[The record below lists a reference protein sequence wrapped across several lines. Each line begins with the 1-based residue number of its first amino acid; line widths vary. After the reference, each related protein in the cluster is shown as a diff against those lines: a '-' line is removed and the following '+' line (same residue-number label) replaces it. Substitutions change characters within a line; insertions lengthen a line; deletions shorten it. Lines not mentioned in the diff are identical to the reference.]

1 VNAKTGGTV
10 LIDALVRNGADHAF
24 LVPGESYLEALDAF
38 YDVRDSLRPIV
49 CRQEGGA
56 AYMAEAYG
64 KVTGRPGICFVTRGP
79 GATNASIAIHTAKQD
94 STPMILFVG
103 QVETGFRDREAFQEI
118 SIDLVFGSLAKWAAQ
133 IDDADRVPEYVAR
146 AFRTAT
152 GGRPGPVVLGLP
164 EDMLAAPT
172 SADAV
177 VASPATAPQPAEASI
192 RALRDMLERS
202 RRPMAILGGSGWTLE
217 ARNELAAFLEAWEI
231 PTACGFRR
239 QDRIDNRSR
248 VYAGYA
254 GVGIMPYLAKRISNA
269 DLILAIG
276 TRLSEAV
283 TQGYELLSVPR
294 PRQRLVHLHVDQDE
308 LGRVYQADLAINSTI
323 GEFARA
329 VRALRP
335 AAGVPWSD
343 WLEAVRSEYERSRSI
358 DGREAA
364 AREGFVDLADVVAYL
379 DRTLPDDAVITT
391 GAGNFAGWVHRYYR
405 YRSYPTALGAVNG
418 SMGYGLPSAI
428 AAKLVH
434 PQRIVVAFCGDG
446 DFLMTGQELAT
457 AMQHHVPIVV
467 LVANNGMYGTIRMHQ
482 ERDHPERVVG
492 TDLQNPD
499 FVRLGEA
506 FGAHSE
512 RVARSEDFPAAF
524 ARALA
529 AGRPALLELAVD
541 PELLSTRA
549 TVSSLRERAA
559 ARRPLGVSA

>member
-1 VNAKTGGTV
+1 MNARTGGTV
-10 LIDALVRNGADHAF
+10 LIDALVKNGADRVF

-38 YDVRDSLRPIV
+38 YDVRDVLQPIV

-56 AYMAEAYG
+56 AYMAEAFG

-79 GATNASIAIHTAKQD
+79 GATNASIGIHTAKQD

-118 SIDLVFGSLAKWAAQ
+118 SIDATFGSLAKWAAQ

-146 AFRTAT
+146 AFRVAT

-172 SADAV
+172 SAEAV
-177 VASPATAPQPAEASI
+177 AASPATVPQPTEASI
-192 RALRDMLERS
+192 RALRDILSRS

-217 ARNELAAFLEAWEI
+217 ARNEIASFLEAWEI
-231 PTACGFRR
+231 PAACGFRR

-254 GVGIMPYLAKRISNA
+254 GVGIMPYLVKRISSA
-269 DLILAIG
+269 DLILAVG

-283 TQGYELLSVPR
+283 TQGYELLRVPR
-294 PRQRLVHLHVDQDE
+294 PQQRLVHVHVDADE
-308 LGRVYQADLAINSTI
+308 LGRVYQADLAINATI
-323 GEFARA
+323 AEFARA
-329 VRALRP
+329 VRSARP
-335 AAGVPWSD
+335 DGEVPWRS
-343 WLEAVRSEYERSRSI
+343 WAEEVRAEYELSRSVER
-358 DGREAA
+358 REAA
-364 AREGFVDLADVVAYL
+364 AREGFVDLADVVAHL
-379 DRTLPDDAVITT
+379 DRTLPDDAIIAT

-434 PQRIVVAFCGDG
+434 PERVVVAFCGDG

-457 AMQHHVPIVV
+457 AMKYQVPVV
-467 LVANNGMYGTIRMHQ
+467 VIVANNGMYGTIRMHQ

-512 RVARSEDFPAAF
+512 RVARFEEFPAAF
-524 ARALA
+524 ARALG
-529 AGRPALLELAVD
+529 AGRPALLEIAVD
-541 PELLSTRA
+541 PELLGTRF

-559 ARRPLGVSA
+559 VRLGVSA

>member
-1 VNAKTGGTV
+1 M
-10 LIDALVRNGADHAF
+10 LIEALVKNGADRVF

-38 YDVRDSLRPIV
+38 YDVRDVLQPIV

-56 AYMAEAYG
+56 AYMAEAFG

-79 GATNASIAIHTAKQD
+79 GATNASIGIHTAKQD
-94 STPMILFVG
+94 STPMVLFVG

-118 SIDLVFGSLAKWAAQ
+118 SIDAMFGSLAKWAAQ

-146 AFRTAT
+146 AFRVAT

-164 EDMLAAPT
+164 EDMLAART
-172 SADAV
+172 SVEAV
-177 VASPATAPQPAEASI
+177 AASPSTVPQPSEASI
-192 RALRDMLERS
+192 RALRDIVSRS

-217 ARNELAAFLEAWEI
+217 SRNEIASFLEAWGI

-239 QDRIDNRSR
+239 QDRIDNRLR

-254 GVGIMPYLAKRISNA
+254 GVGIMPYLAKRIANA

-283 TQGYELLSVPR
+283 TQGYELLQVPR
-294 PRQRLVHLHVDQDE
+294 PAQRLVHVHVDADE
-308 LGRVYQADLAINSTI
+308 LGRVYQADLAINATI
-323 GEFARA
+323 PEFARA
-329 VRALRP
+329 VRGLRP
-335 AAGVPWSD
+335 DGKVPWHD
-343 WLEAVRSEYERSRSI
+343 WLDEVRAEYEHSRSI
-358 DGREAA
+358 EHREAS

-379 DRTLPDDAVITT
+379 DRTLPDDAIITT

-428 AAKLVH
+428 AAKMVH
-434 PQRIVVAFCGDG
+434 PQRVVVAFCGDG

-457 AMQHHVPIVV
+457 AMQYQVPVIVI
-467 LVANNGMYGTIRMHQ
+467 VANNGMYGTIRMHQ

-492 TDLQNPD
+492 TELQNPD

-506 FGAHSE
+506 YGAHSE
-512 RVARSEDFPAAF
+512 RVSRFEDFAGAF
-524 ARALA
+524 TRALG
-529 AGRPALLELAVD
+529 AGRPALLEIAVD
-541 PELLSTRA
+541 PELLGTRA
-549 TVSSLRERAA
+549 TVTSLRERAMVKA
-559 ARRPLGVSA
+559 GSLGVSP

>member
-1 VNAKTGGTV
+1 MNARTGGTV
-10 LIDALVRNGADHAF
+10 LIEALVKNGADHAF
-24 LVPGESYLEALDAF
+24 LVPGESYLEALDAL
-38 YDVRDSLRPIV
+38 YDVRDTLRTIV

-56 AYMAEAYG
+56 AYMAEAFG

-79 GATNASIAIHTAKQD
+79 GATNASIGIHTAKQD

-118 SIDLVFGSLAKWAAQ
+118 SIDAMFGSLAKWAAQ

-146 AFRTAT
+146 AFRVAT

-172 SADAV
+172 SALAV
-177 VASPATAPQPAEASI
+177 AASPATAPQPSEASI
-192 RALRDMLERS
+192 RALRDALERS

-217 ARNELAAFLEAWEI
+217 ARNEIAAFLEAWGV
-231 PTACGFRR
+231 PAACGFRR

-254 GVGIMPYLAKRISNA
+254 GVGIMPYLGERISKA
-269 DLILAIG
+269 DLIIAIG
-276 TRLSEAV
+276 TRLSEAI
-283 TQGYELLSVPR
+283 TQGYRLLRVPR
-294 PRQRLVHLHVDQDE
+294 PEQRLVHVHVDPEE

-323 GEFARA
+323 TEFARA
-329 VRALRP
+329 LRGVRP
-335 AAGVPWSD
+335 TGNIPWSS
-343 WLEAVRSEYERSRSI
+343 WLDDVHAEYERSRSVEQ
-358 DGREAA
+358 REAS
-364 AREGFVDLADVVAYL
+364 AREGFVDLADVVAHL
-379 DRTLPDDAVITT
+379 DRTLPDEAVITT
-391 GAGNFAGWVHRYYR
+391 GAGNFAGWAHRYYR

-434 PQRIVVAFCGDG
+434 PQRPVVAFCGDG

-457 AMQHHVPIVV
+457 AMQYKVPIVV
-467 LVANNGMYGTIRMHQ
+467 IVANNGMYGTIRMHQ
-482 ERDHPERVVG
+482 ERDHPERVIG
-492 TDLQNPD
+492 TELHNPD
-499 FVRLGEA
+499 FVRLAAA

-512 RVARSEDFPAAF
+512 RVARFDEFPAAF
-524 ARALA
+524 SRALA
-529 AGRPALLELAVD
+529 AGRPALLEIAVD
-541 PELLSTRA
+541 PELLGTRA

-559 ARRPLGVSA
+559 TRLGVSA

>member
-1 VNAKTGGTV
+1 MNARTGGTA
-10 LIDALVRNGADHAF
+10 LIEALVKNGADRVF

-38 YDVRDSLRPIV
+38 YDVRDVLQPVV

-56 AYMAEAYG
+56 AYMAEAFG

-94 STPMILFVG
+94 SSPMILFVG

-118 SIDLVFGSLAKWAAQ
+118 SIDAVFGSLAKWAAQ

-146 AFRTAT
+146 AFRVAT

-164 EDMLAAPT
+164 EDMLAAHT
-172 SADAV
+172 SVEAV
-177 VASPATAPQPAEASI
+177 AASPATVPQPTEASI
-192 RALRDMLERS
+192 RALRDIFSRS

-217 ARNELAAFLEAWEI
+217 ARNEIASFLEAWGI

-254 GVGIMPYLAKRISNA
+254 GVGIMPYLSKRIANA

-283 TQGYELLSVPR
+283 TQGYELLRVPR
-294 PRQRLVHLHVDQDE
+294 PAQRLVHVHVDADE
-308 LGRVYQADLAINSTI
+308 LGRVYQADLAINATI
-323 GEFARA
+323 PEFARA
-329 VRALRP
+329 VRGVTP
-335 AAGVPWSD
+335 DGTVPWSE
-343 WLEAVRSEYERSRSI
+343 WLQEVRAEYEHSSSVEH
-358 DGREAA
+358 REAS

-379 DRTLPDDAVITT
+379 NRTLPDDAIIAT

-428 AAKLVH
+428 AAKMVH
-434 PQRIVVAFCGDG
+434 PQRTVVAFCGDG

-457 AMQHHVPIVV
+457 AMQYRVPVV
-467 LVANNGMYGTIRMHQ
+467 VIVANNGMYGTIRMHQ

-492 TDLQNPD
+492 TELQNPD

-512 RVARSEDFPAAF
+512 RVARLEDFAGAF
-524 ARALA
+524 SRALG
-529 AGRPALLELAVD
+529 AGRPALLEIAVD

-549 TVSSLRERAA
+549 TVSSLRERAV
-559 ARRPLGVSA
+559 ARLGVSA

>member
-1 VNAKTGGTV
+1 V
-10 LIDALVRNGADHAF
+10 IDALVKNGADRVF
-24 LVPGESYLEALDAF
+24 LVPGESYLEALDAL
-38 YDVRDSLRPIV
+38 YDARDVLHPVV

-56 AYMAEAYG
+56 AYMAEAFG
-64 KVTGRPGICFVTRGP
+64 KMTGRPGICFVTRGP
-79 GATNASIAIHTAKQD
+79 GATNASIGIHTAKQD

-118 SIDLVFGSLAKWAAQ
+118 SIDAMFGSLAKWAAQ

-146 AFRTAT
+146 AFRVAT

-164 EDMLAAPT
+164 EDMLAAKT
-172 SADAV
+172 GAQAV
-177 VASPATAPQPAEASI
+177 AASPATVPQPTEASI
-192 RALRDMLERS
+192 RALRDILSRS
-202 RRPMAILGGSGWTLE
+202 GRPMAILGGSGWTLE
-217 ARNELAAFLEAWEI
+217 ARNELAAFLEAWRI

-239 QDRIDNRSR
+239 QDRIDNRSA
-248 VYAGYA
+248 VYAGSA
-254 GVGIMPYLAKRISNA
+254 GVGIMPYLSNGISNA

-283 TQGYELLSVPR
+283 TQGYELLHVPR
-294 PRQRLVHLHVDQDE
+294 PRQRLVHVHVDPEE

-323 GEFARA
+323 AEFART
-329 VRALRP
+329 VRGLRP
-335 AAGVPWSD
+335 DGKVPWSE
-343 WLEAVRSEYERSRSI
+343 WQETVRTEYELSRSLEH
-358 DGREAA
+358 REAS
-364 AREGFVDLADVVAYL
+364 AREGFVDLAEVVTHL
-379 DRTLPDDAVITT
+379 DRALPDDAVIAT

-428 AAKLVH
+428 AAKLAH
-434 PQRIVVAFCGDG
+434 PQRMVVAFCGDG

-457 AMQHHVPIVV
+457 AMQYQVPIVV
-467 LVANNGMYGTIRMHQ
+467 IVANNGMYGTIRMHQ
-482 ERDHPERVVG
+482 ERDHPERVIG

-512 RVARSEDFPAAF
+512 RVARFQDFPAAF
-524 ARALA
+524 ARAA
-529 AGRPALLELAVD
+529 GAGRPALLELAVD

-559 ARRPLGVSA
+559 ARLGVSA